1 MKNPESLVTKSEA
14 IAILSVTYTDDK
26 EEVKLRRIE
35 KILNQIKFNIRLES
49 HSNKVVPL
57 ESKIG

>member
-26 EEVKLRRIE
+26 EEAKLRRIE
-35 KILNQIKFNIRLES
+35 KILNQIKFNIRKELLTVK
-49 HSNKVVPL
+49 SNEVKGV
-57 ESKIG
+57 